1 MQQLERCRLENHV
14 KLTVGTRGSNL
25 SLIQTDIVVKKLKK
39 EISDLEIEVKVIK
52 TTGDR
57 ITSKPLLLIKEKGIF
72 EKDIDKAVL
81 RGDVDF
87 AVHSMKDVPTVQ
99 PPKTIIVAVPERESP
114 HDVLISRDG
123 MKLKDLP
130 SKAVVGTGSPRRKAQ
145 LHYARPD
152 LKVESIRGNVDT
164 RLRKLKQGLYDAVI
178 LAEAGL
184 QRLNIQDVITERLP
198 IEEFTPAS
206 GQGALAVVA
215 REDNEEVNEV
225 LRRINHWPSM
235 AAVLAERA
243 FVRKIGGGCKV
254 PLGAIAQAK
263 SGTLSLYV
271 SVLSPDGKTKIQ
283 TSKTGD
289 LAYPEE
295 LGLKVAQETLTL
307 GAESLIRHWRELY
320 EKG

>member
-1 MQQLERCRLENHV
+1 V

-25 SLIQTDIVVKKLKK
+25 SLIQTDTVVKKLKK

-57 ITSKPLLLIKEKGIF
+57 ITTKSLLLIKEKGIF

-87 AVHSMKDVPTVQ
+87 AVHSMKDVPTIQ
-99 PPKTIIVAVPERESP
+99 PPKTLIVAVPERESP
-114 HDVLISRDG
+114 YDVLVSREG

-130 SKAVVGTGSPRRKAQ
+130 NGAVVGTGSPRRKAQ
-145 LHYARPD
+145 LHNARPD
-152 LKVESIRGNVDT
+152 LKVESVRGNVDT
-164 RLRKLKQGLYDAVI
+164 RVKKLKQGLYDAVI

-184 QRLNIQDVITERLP
+184 QRLNMQDTITERLP
-198 IEEFTPAS
+198 LEEFTPAP
-206 GQGALAVVA
+206 GQGALAIVA
-215 REDNEEVNEV
+215 REDNEKVNEV
-225 LRRINHWPSM
+225 LRQVNHWPSM

-254 PLGAIAQAK
+254 PLGAIAQVKNGA
-263 SGTLSLYV
+263 LSLYA

-283 TSKTGD
+283 ASKAGD
-289 LAYPEE
+289 SASPEE
-295 LGLKVAQETLTL
+295 LGLKVAQEILML
-307 GAESLIRHWRELY
+307 GAESLIQHWRELY